1 MLETEN
7 RIRSNKQILTKLH
20 QENATMTK
28 LLSDHEKMLCE
39 SEGFQ
44 QMNSDV
50 ETMRE
55 QMLDLERK
63 LRKVQRRM
71 KEEEKKLSTWMKRMN

>member
-20 QENATMTK
+20 QENATMAK
-28 LLSDHEKMLCE
+28 LLSDREKMLYE
-39 SEGFQ
+39 SEEFQ

-55 QMLDLERK
+55 QM
-63 LRKVQRRM
+63 
-71 KEEEKKLSTWMKRMN
+71 